1 MYEILST
8 YCPRHCIVAFKLVFP
23 CQGSSHSSSSASASS
38 PSVLSR
44 WWLSV
49 RRGCDGH
56 RGLLPLL
63 LPSIAAQAAL
73 LSRAGPF
80 CLDRCASHARLYL

>member
-1 MYEILST
+1 MHAILST

-23 CQGSSHSSSSASASS
+23 CQGSSSASS

-80 CLDRCASHARLYL
+80 CLDRCASHVRLYL